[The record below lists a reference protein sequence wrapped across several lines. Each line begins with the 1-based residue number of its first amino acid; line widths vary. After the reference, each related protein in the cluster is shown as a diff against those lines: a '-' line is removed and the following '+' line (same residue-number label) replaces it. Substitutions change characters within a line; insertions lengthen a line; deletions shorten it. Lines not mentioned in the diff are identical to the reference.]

1 MPVTLPRLAGLAY
14 LGIIALGLG
23 AEVGLRMPVTTA
35 ADPAAALADA
45 LPLWRLAIGADIMM
59 ATLDVALALM
69 LFRLFRPLGRDLA
82 LSALVLR
89 LVQMA
94 VIAAH
99 LPLLASAI
107 TATDPMPLIDRHG
120 AGYDLGLWFFGLNA
134 LAMSVLLARAG
145 AGWLAGLIGAAGVVY
160 LTGSLSR
167 FVAPE
172 INAQIQPAYLIP
184 VVAELSF
191 ALWLLISARA
201 RTLAA

>member
-45 LPLWRLAIGADIMM
+45 LKSWRLAIGADIVM

-69 LFRLFRPLGRDLA
+69 LFRLFRPLGPDLA

-99 LPLLASAI
+99 LPLLVSAI

-160 LTGSLSR
+160 LTGSLTR

-172 INAQIQPAYLIP
+172 INALIQPAYLIP